1 MKFVIKKGGDFML
14 SVVEL
19 FSGIGSQVEALKNAG
34 IEHRIPA
41 IVEWEVGAL
50 YAYDILHNGP
60 QCLKDYRFHTKES
73 LVQELSR
80 YNISTD
86 GKNKISEE
94 AISKM
99 SVAQLKSI
107 FASIERTNNLI
118 DISSVKA
125 EEFPD
130 DVDVLTYS
138 FPCQDLS
145 IASSW
150 HNNFSGIDKNANN
163 RSGLLWQVE
172 RLLKEYCNTGKVL
185 PKFLLMENV
194 SSILS
199 KRHIG
204 NFRLWQSFL
213 ENLGYINQIYT
224 LNAKNF
230 GIPQSRERTYMIS
243 VLVGED
249 INKRDAVQKHFFGNN
264 LENIQLDDKRICPIG
279 NFLRLDYSNPVYRKE
294 AIESTPNYTPS
305 REKIFETNK
314 ILAVDYVASHGM
326 IANTVTTKQDRN
338 PNSGLIEYKNI
349 NLVPGARYRNLTPRE
364 CFLLMGFN
372 EKSYDLLLENNP
384 SITKSRSILSSS
396 KLYKLAG
403 NSIVVPVLEQIFKQI
418 DTIDREVLKCKSIVA

>member
-1 MKFVIKKGGDFML
+1 ML
-14 SVVEL
+14 NVVEA
-19 FSGIGSQVEALKNAG
+19 FSGIGSQAEALKNAG
-34 IEHRIPA
+34 IEHNIPA
-41 IVEWEVGAL
+41 IVEWEVSAI

-73 LVQELSR
+73 LIKELSK
-80 YNISTD
+80 YNISTN
-86 GKNKISEE
+86 GKEEISQDCLPR
-94 AISKM
+94 M
-99 SVAQLKSI
+99 SMGQLKSI
-107 FASIERTNNLI
+107 LAAIERTNNLI

-145 IASSW
+145 IGGYW

-172 RLLKEYCNTGKVL
+172 RLLKEYCNNGKAL

-194 SSILS
+194 STILS
-199 KRHIG
+199 KRHIC
-204 NFRLWQSFL
+204 NFRMWQSFL
-213 ENLGYINQIYT
+213 ESLGYINQVYT

-230 GIPQSRERTYMIS
+230 GIPQNRQRTYMIS

-249 INKRDAVQKHFFGNN
+249 TDKRNEVYKYFMENN
-264 LENIQLDDKRICPIG
+264 LENIYLNDDRICPIG
-279 NFLRLDYSNPVYRKE
+279 KFLRLDYSNLTYRKE

-305 REKIFETNK
+305 REKIFKENK
-314 ILAVDYVASHGM
+314 ILAVDNIANNGI
-326 IANTVTTKQDRN
+326 IANTITTKQDRN
-338 PNSGLIEYKNI
+338 PNSGIIEYRNI
-349 NLVPGARYRNLTPRE
+349 NIVNGAKYRNLTPRE

-372 EKSYDLLLENNP
+372 EESYDLLLENNP
-384 SITKSRSILSSS
+384 LITKSRNILSCS

-403 NSIVVPVLEQIFKQI
+403 NSIVVPVLEEIFKQI
-418 DTIDREVLKCKSIVA
+418 DIIDKNILKCKSVVVA